1 MKNSHKK
8 GDGPGYAAFTGTAG
22 PASSLTVST
31 IPWTHIKINGSQG
44 NLKKRNKFVTD
55 GARFCCYCIL
65 FTKDSQSVHSFFI
78 ENKTYGICRETG
90 KLIPAERLRAV
101 PHATLS
107 IEAKNSGKK

>member
-1 MKNSHKK
+1 MNDYSTIEEINNSHKK

-65 FTKDSQSVHSFFI
+65 FTKDSQSVHSFLVGFI
-78 ENKTYGICRETG
+78 SC
-90 KLIPAERLRAV
+90 V
-101 PHATLS
+101 PMRMVS
-107 IEAKNSGKK
+107 RVQ